1 MTKSESNNTFGEG
14 LMMDMNPLTTPN
26 TIMTSCLN
34 GTLITFNGNEYIL
47 QNDMGNGRVET
58 AYLPE
63 GFVPLGTTELGGII
77 YIVSYNPDTNRCQ
90 IGSFP
95 SPERNITSDKVPE
108 SPQVC
113 ISNSDF
119 GWNENTKVAKI
130 YYIKKSL
137 NSKMI
142 FNPGDKF
149 IVYGDTITKNKN
161 DIQGITFNFEETK
174 IHKVDRILNE
184 SVRFS
189 IGTIT
194 SDSKLIIFDNLKQFK
209 INDDGDTYYIFNSI
223 KEDGTDNKQDLD
235 NYRSLVSQPY
245 NIFDSKRSGEL
256 VIIAELVACDS
267 FDASISHSFIQKE
280 DIKEYRPSVTF
291 TFKGENDFVP
301 YGVQCK
307 FSLKGNNKLKELKT
321 PITFKKDI
329 PITNIEEI
337 SKEYTVLIKNI
348 LSDTNFQEI
357 LDSLGYSFQN
367 INRDPLILS
376 YEFTP
381 CMKWGPINY
390 LTIKGEIDLT
400 KLGTGIIELDTWRY
414 YNSEN
419 KCTLNWGLKTYEEE
433 GCKVSKVTFTFYS
446 KNFTEGVINNEGVI
460 DNKSVIN
467 TEGIIGNEGIID
479 NKSVIYHIDQKPSY
493 HGDFYEVIP
502 FNQSYYKFGNSS
514 NEYQLYPNNLYFVLI
529 KVYYDR
535 PDGQDNEIKC
545 FGRWLYT
552 NDYFNDKY
560 YDTEDYNNLTLKFDT
575 KVNFQYSTEIYTA
588 NTQEKYNTIKTSE
601 EENAD
606 FDSKSSM
613 SAIQMVRTANNDCKV
628 KFTLAQDYNS
638 FALRNKKE
646 ANNAEVII
654 ETPTLTVSSDLKY
667 IEREDSNYNDYLKN
681 NYIDFEQ
688 STDEDNKI
696 PDLSQASPDDLINGN
711 KKYGNGIRVD
721 AQFTSENDVYTTLNN
736 DTYSF
741 HIGCQILELT
751 KAYCSKKEELLHYSG
766 SLKPLCYNASTFEE
780 YNLIQDPDNNTQWIP
795 AVLGTFA
802 FCERGGSKGKAFIG
816 SIRQDTKKFNHT
828 KYKEKEPI
836 NVEFGLD
843 SDIIEHEKN
852 NGWRNSTMFV
862 THYGSDVNEPKQVF
876 NSSAHRY
883 SEWFGLLDGTKQDT
897 TFSVDAFWH
906 NSTEEGKNLVIL
918 MMKANDNEDRYYPI
932 NFCIRQPIMNDV
944 STYFT
949 GKYFQYLYQ
958 TFAQILNNIYR
969 YDTEGVES
977 KFIVPDQV
985 YYGDNY
991 VYNVSIPLKI
1001 TTKDTENNCFIVF
1014 KIGDNVFIPL
1024 KDFNTLIPKQKT
1036 NEQYPEQDEHGSW
1049 VNMNNLTYKINGASE
1064 NNTIRIK
1071 DVNNSGRTLR
1081 DYILNQKDFTLGVA
1095 VYDFDG
1101 KTIINTQNGSFK
1113 STELYYRIASKDTN
1127 GTGQKVGNIETT
1139 VSRASNFDPV
1149 TIEYDVEGNAFPNGV
1164 GKSGKQFLYSETG
1177 DKIPNR
1183 AQNLNKDYILSDGG
1197 KLVIKNPDKI
1207 GVSFERY
1214 GGDDHGLVTG
1224 YQTIGFYDRLKAW
1237 Y

>member
-95 SPERNITSDKVPE
+95 SPERNITSDEVPE

-119 GWNENTKVAKI
+119 GCNENTKVAKI

-149 IVYGDTITKNKN
+149 IVYGDTITKNKD
-161 DIQGITFNFEETK
+161 DIQGITFSENFEETK
-174 IHKVDRILNE
+174 IHKVNRILNE

-223 KEDGTDNKQDLD
+223 KEDGTDNKQDL
-235 NYRSLVSQPY
+235 NSYRSLVSQPY

-267 FDASISHSFIQKE
+267 FDASISHKFKN
-280 DIKEYRPSVTF
+280 DNYTPDVTF

-307 FSLKGNNKLKELKT
+307 FSLKGNNKLKELKIPT
-321 PITFKKDI
+321 TFKKDV
-329 PITNIEEI
+329 PITSIEEI
-337 SKEYTVLIKNI
+337 SKEYTVLIKDI
-348 LSDTNFQEI
+348 LSDTNFQNI
-357 LDSLGYSFQN
+357 LNLLDYSFQN

-433 GCKVSKVTFTFYS
+433 GCKVSKVTFTFYF
-446 KNFTEGVINNEGVI
+446 KDFNEDVIN
-460 DNKSVIN
+460 
-467 TEGIIGNEGIID
+467 

-535 PDGQDNEIKC
+535 PNRQDNEIKC

-560 YDTEDYNNLTLKFDT
+560 YDTEDYNNLTLEFDT

-588 NTQEKYNTIKTSE
+588 NTQEKYNNIKTSE

-613 SAIQMVRTANNDCKV
+613 SAIQMVRTANTDCKV

-638 FALRNKKE
+638 FALKE
-646 ANNAEVII
+646 EVNNAEVTIGK
-654 ETPTLTVSSDLKY
+654 PTLIVSSDLKY

-688 STDEDNKI
+688 STDKDNKI

-711 KKYGNGIRVD
+711 KKYGNGIRISTPLD
-721 AQFTSENDVYTTLNN
+721 SGQISTKLKD

-741 HIGCQILELT
+741 HLGCQILELT

-780 YNLIQDPDNNTQWIP
+780 YNLIQDPNNKKQWIP
-795 AVLGTFA
+795 TVLGTFA
-802 FCERGGSKGKAFIG
+802 FDEVGGDDGKAFIG
-816 SIRQDTKKFNHT
+816 NIRQDTKKFSQT
-828 KYKEKEPI
+828 RYKKGEPVNI
-836 NVEFGLD
+836 EFGLD

-862 THYGSDVNEPKQVF
+862 THYGCKDSEPKQDY
-876 NSSAHRY
+876 NYSSARKN
-883 SEWFGLLDGTKQDT
+883 SDWLGKNTGSSDDD

-932 NFCIRQPIMNDV
+932 NFCMRYPIQGDIKN
-944 STYFT
+944 YFDNQH
-949 GKYFQYLYQ
+949 FQQLYQ

-991 VYNVSIPLKI
+991 IYNVSIPLKI
-1001 TTKDTENNCFIVF
+1001 TMKGTENNNFNSFIVF

-1024 KDFNTLIPKQKT
+1024 KDFNTLIPEQKT
-1036 NEQYPEQDEHGSW
+1036 NEQYPEQDKYGSW
-1049 VNMNNLTYKINGASE
+1049 INMNNLTYKINRASE
-1064 NNTIRIK
+1064 NNIIRIK

-1081 DYILNQKDFTLGVA
+1081 DYILNQKDFTLGIA

-1101 KTIINTQNGSFK
+1101 KTIINTQNGSFY
-1113 STELYYRIASKDTN
+1113 STELYYRIAKENTN
-1127 GTGQKVGNIETT
+1127 GVSDEKYVESVETT
-1139 VSRASNFDPV
+1139 VSKASNFDPV
-1149 TIEYDVEGNAFPNGV
+1149 TVDYDLDGNALPNGK
-1164 GKSGKQFLYSETG
+1164 GESGKKFLYSPKG
-1177 DKIPNR
+1177 SKIPNQI
-1183 AQNLNKDYILSDGG
+1183 QNLNKDYILSNGG

-1207 GVSFERY
+1207 GVSFKKNVS
-1214 GGDDHGLVTG
+1214 GDDGLVTG
-1224 YQTIGFYDRLKAW
+1224 YQTIGFYNAYKAW

>member
-95 SPERNITSDKVPE
+95 SPERNITSDEVSEFPKV
-108 SPQVC
+108 S

-119 GWNENTKVAKI
+119 GWNNENEGAKI

-137 NSKMI
+137 DSKMT

-149 IVYGDTITKNKN
+149 IVYGNNINNSIN
-161 DIQGITFNFEETK
+161 DIQGIELTEASK
-174 IHKVDRILNE
+174 IEIIDKVDKARNE

-194 SDSKLIIFDNLKQFK
+194 SDGKLIIFDNLKQFK
-209 INDDGDTYYIFNSI
+209 INDNGDTYYIFNYI
-223 KEDGTDNKQDLD
+223 KEDGTDNKPDLD
-235 NYRSLVSQPY
+235 DYRSLVSQPY

-267 FDASISHSFIQKE
+267 FDASISHSFIQKK

-291 TFKGENDFVP
+291 TFKGEHDFVP

-307 FSLKGNNKLKELKT
+307 FSLKNHQNPKF
-321 PITFKKDI
+321 PSNVSFKKDI
-329 PITNIEEI
+329 VINNITKV
-337 SKEYTVLIKNI
+337 SKEYQISIKD
-348 LSDTNFQEI
+348 LVEDTDFN
-357 LDSLGYSFQN
+357 
-367 INRDPLILS
+367 LILS
-376 YEFTP
+376 NYNFNDKNRPETIFTYEFTP

-390 LTIKGEIDLT
+390 LTVKGEIDLS

-446 KNFTEGVINNEGVI
+446 KNFTEGIIN
-460 DNKSVIN
+460 
-467 TEGIIGNEGIID
+467 NEGIID

-535 PDGQDNEIKC
+535 PNRQDNEIKC

-560 YDTEDYNNLTLKFDT
+560 YDTEDYNNLTLEFDT

-638 FALRNKKE
+638 FALRNKEK

-696 PDLSQASPDDLINGN
+696 PDLSLASPDDLINGN
-711 KKYGNGIRVD
+711 SKYGNGIRID
-721 AQFTSENDVYTTLNN
+721 AQFTSENDVSTTLNN

-780 YNLIQDPDNNTQWIP
+780 YNLIQDSNNKKQWIP
-795 AVLGTFA
+795 TVLGTFA
-802 FCERGGSKGKAFIG
+802 FDEVGGDDGKAFIG
-816 SIRQDTKKFNHT
+816 NIRQDTKKFSQT
-828 KYKEKEPI
+828 RYKKGEPVNI
-836 NVEFGLD
+836 EFGLD

-862 THYGSDVNEPKQVF
+862 THYGCKDSEPKQDYNYSSHK
-876 NSSAHRY
+876 NSDWLGKNTGGS
-883 SEWFGLLDGTKQDT
+883 DDDD
-897 TFSVDAFWH
+897 TFSVDAAYKG
-906 NSTEEGKNLVIL
+906 NDKNLVIL
-918 MMKANDNEDRYYPI
+918 MMKANDTEDRYYPI
-932 NFCIRQPIMNDV
+932 NFCMRYPIQGDIKN
-944 STYFT
+944 YFDNQH
-949 GKYFQYLYQ
+949 FQQLYQ

-1001 TTKDTENNCFIVF
+1001 TTKDTEDNCFIVF
-1014 KIGDNVFIPL
+1014 KISDNIFIPL
-1024 KDFNTLIPKQKT
+1024 KDFNTLIPEQKN
-1036 NEQYPEQDEHGSW
+1036 NEQYPEQDEHSSW

-1064 NNTIRIK
+1064 NNIIRIK

-1183 AQNLNKDYILSDGG
+1183 AQNLNKDYILSNGG

-1207 GVSFERY
+1207 GVSFKKNVS
-1214 GGDDHGLVTG
+1214 GDDGLVTG
-1224 YQTIGFYDRLKAW
+1224 YQTIGFYNAYKAW

>member
-58 AYLPE
+58 ASLPE

-95 SPERNITSDKVPE
+95 SPERNITSDEVSEFPKV
-108 SPQVC
+108 S

-119 GWNENTKVAKI
+119 GWNNENEGAKM

-137 NSKMI
+137 DSKMT

-149 IVYGDTITKNKN
+149 IVYGNNINNNIN
-161 DIQGITFNFEETK
+161 DIQGIELTEASK
-174 IHKVDRILNE
+174 IEIIDKVDKARNE

-194 SDSKLIIFDNLKQFK
+194 SDGKLIIFDNLKQFK
-209 INDDGDTYYIFNSI
+209 INDNGDTYYIFNYI
-223 KEDGTDNKQDLD
+223 KEDGTDNKPDLD
-235 NYRSLVSQPY
+235 DYRSLVSQPY

-267 FDASISHSFIQKE
+267 FDASISHSFIQEK

-291 TFKGENDFVP
+291 TFKGEHNFVP

-307 FSLKGNNKLKELKT
+307 FSLKNHQNPKF
-321 PITFKKDI
+321 PSNVSFKKDI
-329 PITNIEEI
+329 VINNITKV
-337 SKEYTVLIKNI
+337 SKEYQISIEDLVEGTDFN
-348 LSDTNFQEI
+348 
-357 LDSLGYSFQN
+357 
-367 INRDPLILS
+367 LILS
-376 YEFTP
+376 NYNFNDKNRPETIFTYEFTP

-390 LTIKGEIDLT
+390 LTVKGEIDLS
-400 KLGTGIIELDTWRY
+400 KLDTGIIELDTWRY

-446 KNFTEGVINNEGVI
+446 NEHK
-460 DNKSVIN
+460 D
-467 TEGIIGNEGIID
+467 GI
-479 NKSVIYHIDQKPSY
+479 IYHIDKKPSY

-535 PDGQDNEIKC
+535 PNRQDNEIKC

-560 YDTEDYNNLTLKFDT
+560 YDTEDYNNLTLEFDT

-588 NTQEKYNTIKTSE
+588 NTQEKYNNIKTSE

-606 FDSKSSM
+606 FDSKSSI
-613 SAIQMVRTANNDCKV
+613 SAIQMVRTANNDCKIQFILD
-628 KFTLAQDYNS
+628 KDYDS
-638 FALRNKKE
+638 FILKNKE
-646 ANNAEVII
+646 GANNAKVTIGE
-654 ETPTLTVSSDLKY
+654 PTLIVSSDLKY
-667 IEREDSNYNDYLKN
+667 IEREDSYYKDYLKN

-711 KKYGNGIRVD
+711 KYGNGIRTPL
-721 AQFTSENDVYTTLNN
+721 TSGQVISTTLNN

-780 YNLIQDPDNNTQWIP
+780 YNLIQDPNNKTQWIP
-795 AVLGTFA
+795 AILGTFA
-802 FCERGGSKGKAFIG
+802 FEEVGGDDGKAFIG
-816 SIRQDTKKFNHT
+816 NIRQDTKKFSQT
-828 KYKEKEPI
+828 RYKKGEPVNI
-836 NVEFGLD
+836 EFGLD

-862 THYGSDVNEPKQVF
+862 THYGCKDSEPKQDY
-876 NSSAHRY
+876 NYSASRNGNWLGMNID
-883 SEWFGLLDGTKQDT
+883 SGQEDD
-897 TFSVDAFWH
+897 TFSVDAAWH
-906 NSTEEGKNLVIL
+906 GNDKNLVIL
-918 MMKANDNEDRYYPI
+918 MMKANDTEDRYYPI
-932 NFCIRQPIMNDV
+932 NFCMRYPIQGDIKN
-944 STYFT
+944 YFDNQH
-949 GKYFQYLYQ
+949 FQQLYQ

-969 YDTEGVES
+969 YDTEGIES

-991 VYNVSIPLKI
+991 IYNVSIPLTI
-1001 TTKDTENNCFIVF
+1001 TIKEIEDRDKCFIAFKTKDGNFE
-1014 KIGDNVFIPL
+1014 KL
-1024 KDFNTLIPKQKT
+1024 KDFDKLIPKQIAGG
-1036 NEQYPEQDEHGSW
+1036 QYPEQDKDGNW
-1049 VNMNNLTYKINGASE
+1049 VNTSNLEYTISNVLE
-1064 NNTIRIK
+1064 NSTIIIK
-1071 DVNNSGRTLR
+1071 DTNNSGRTLR

-1101 KTIINTQNGSFK
+1101 KTIINTQNGGFE
-1113 STELYYRIASKDTN
+1113 STKLYYRIAKRNTN
-1127 GTGQKVGNIETT
+1127 GVYDEKYVESVETT
-1139 VSRASNFDPV
+1139 VSKASNFDPV
-1149 TIEYDVEGNAFPNGV
+1149 TIEYDVDGNAYPNGT
-1164 GKSGKQFLYSETG
+1164 GISGKKFLYSSSG
-1177 DKIPNR
+1177 DKTKNA
-1183 AQNLNKDYILSDGG
+1183 AQNLNKDYILSNGG

-1207 GVSFERY
+1207 GVSFKKNVS
-1214 GGDDHGLVTG
+1214 GDDGLVTG
-1224 YQTIGFYDRLKAW
+1224 YQTIGFYNAYKAW

>member
-95 SPERNITSDKVPE
+95 SPERNITSDEVSE

-137 NSKMI
+137 DSKMT

-149 IVYGDTITKNKN
+149 IVYGNNINNNIN
-161 DIQGITFNFEETK
+161 DIQGIELTEASK
-174 IHKVDRILNE
+174 IEIIDKVDKARNE

-194 SDSKLIIFDNLKQFK
+194 SDGKLIIFDNLKQFK
-209 INDDGDTYYIFNSI
+209 INDNGDTYYIFNSI

-235 NYRSLVSQPY
+235 DYRSLVSQPY

-267 FDASISHSFIQKE
+267 FDASISHSFIQEK

-291 TFKGENDFVP
+291 TFKGEHDFVP

-307 FSLKGNNKLKELKT
+307 FSLKNHQNPKF
-321 PITFKKDI
+321 PSNVSFKKDI
-329 PITNIEEI
+329 VINNITKV
-337 SKEYTVLIKNI
+337 SKEYQISIKD
-348 LSDTNFQEI
+348 LVEDTDFN
-357 LDSLGYSFQN
+357 
-367 INRDPLILS
+367 LILS
-376 YEFTP
+376 NYNFNDKNRPETIFTYEFTP

-390 LTIKGEIDLT
+390 LTVKGEIDLS
-400 KLGTGIIELDTWRY
+400 KLDTGIIELDTWRY

-446 KNFTEGVINNEGVI
+446 NEHK
-460 DNKSVIN
+460 D
-467 TEGIIGNEGIID
+467 GI
-479 NKSVIYHIDQKPSY
+479 IYHIDKKPSY

-502 FNQSYYKFGNSS
+502 FNQSYYKFSNSS

-588 NTQEKYNTIKTSE
+588 NTQEKYNTIKTSA

-613 SAIQMVRTANNDCKV
+613 SAIQMVRTANNDCKIQFILD
-628 KFTLAQDYNS
+628 KDYDS
-638 FALRNKKE
+638 FILKNKE
-646 ANNAEVII
+646 GANNAKVTI
-654 ETPTLTVSSDLKY
+654 EKPTLIVSSDLKY
-667 IEREDSNYNDYLKN
+667 IEREDSYYKDYLKN

-711 KKYGNGIRVD
+711 KYGNGIRTPL
-721 AQFTSENDVYTTLNN
+721 TSGQEIPTTLNN

-802 FCERGGSKGKAFIG
+802 FEEVGGDDGKAFIG
-816 SIRQDTKKFNHT
+816 NIRQDTKKFSQT
-828 KYKEKEPI
+828 RYKKGEPVNI
-836 NVEFGLD
+836 EFGLD

-862 THYGSDVNEPKQVF
+862 THYGCKDSEPKQDYNYSSSHK
-876 NSSAHRY
+876 NSDWLGKNTGGS
-883 SEWFGLLDGTKQDT
+883 DDD
-897 TFSVDAFWH
+897 TFSVDAAWH
-906 NSTEEGKNLVIL
+906 NSTGEGKNLVIL

-949 GKYFQYLYQ
+949 GDYFQQLYQ

-969 YDTEGVES
+969 YDTEGIES

-991 VYNVSIPLKI
+991 IYNVSIPLTI
-1001 TTKDTENNCFIVF
+1001 TIKEIEDRDKCFIAFKTKDGNFE
-1014 KIGDNVFIPL
+1014 KL
-1024 KDFNTLIPKQKT
+1024 KDFDKLIPKQIAGG
-1036 NEQYPEQDEHGSW
+1036 QYPEQDKDGNW
-1049 VNMNNLTYKINGASE
+1049 VNTSNLEYTISNVLE
-1064 NNTIRIK
+1064 NSTIIIK
-1071 DVNNSGRTLR
+1071 DTNNSGRTLR
-1081 DYILNQKDFTLGVA
+1081 DYILNQKDFTLGIA

-1101 KTIINTQNGSFK
+1101 KTIINTQNQNGSFT
-1113 STELYYRIASKDTN
+1113 STELYYRIAKENTN
-1127 GTGQKVGNIETT
+1127 GVSDEKYVESVETT
-1139 VSRASNFDPV
+1139 VSKASNFNPV
-1149 TIEYDVEGNAFPNGV
+1149 TIEYDLYGNALPNGK
-1164 GKSGKQFLYSETG
+1164 GESGKKFLYSPEG
-1177 DKIPNR
+1177 NKIPNYI
-1183 AQNLNKDYILSDGG
+1183 QNLNKDYILSNGG

-1207 GVSFERY
+1207 GVSFKKNVS
-1214 GGDDHGLVTG
+1214 GDDGLVTG
-1224 YQTIGFYDRLKAW
+1224 YQTIGFYNVYKAW

>member
-1 MTKSESNNTFGEG
+1 MTKSESNNSFGEG

-95 SPERNITSDKVPE
+95 SPERNITSDEVSEFSKV
-108 SPQVC
+108 S

-119 GWNENTKVAKI
+119 GWNNENEGAKI

-137 NSKMI
+137 DSKMT

-149 IVYGDTITKNKN
+149 IVYGNNINNNIN
-161 DIQGITFNFEETK
+161 DIQGIELTEASK
-174 IHKVDRILNE
+174 IEIIDKVDKARNE

-194 SDSKLIIFDNLKQFK
+194 SDGKLIIFDNLKQFK
-209 INDDGDTYYIFNSI
+209 INDNGDTYYIFNYI
-223 KEDGTDNKQDLD
+223 KEDGTDNKLDLD
-235 NYRSLVSQPY
+235 DYRSLVSQPY

-267 FDASISHSFIQKE
+267 FDASISHSFIQKK

-291 TFKGENDFVP
+291 TFKGEHDFVP

-307 FSLKGNNKLKELKT
+307 FSLKNHQNPKF
-321 PITFKKDI
+321 PSNVSFKKDI
-329 PITNIEEI
+329 VINNITKV
-337 SKEYTVLIKNI
+337 SKEYQISIKD
-348 LSDTNFQEI
+348 LVEDTDFN
-357 LDSLGYSFQN
+357 
-367 INRDPLILS
+367 LILS
-376 YEFTP
+376 NYNFNDKNRPETIFTYEFIP

-390 LTIKGEIDLT
+390 LTVKGEIDLS
-400 KLGTGIIELDTWRY
+400 KLGTGVIELDTWRY

-446 KNFTEGVINNEGVI
+446 KNFTEGAI

-467 TEGIIGNEGIID
+467 TEDIIDNEGIID

-535 PDGQDNEIKC
+535 PNRQDNEIKC

-552 NDYFNDKY
+552 NDYFNNKY
-560 YDTEDYNNLTLKFDT
+560 YDTEDYNNLTLEFNT

-588 NTQEKYNTIKTSE
+588 NTQEKYGTVKTSE

-638 FALRNKKE
+638 FALRNKEE
-646 ANNAEVII
+646 ANNAKVTIGK
-654 ETPTLTVSSDLKY
+654 PTLIVSSDLKY
-667 IEREDSNYNDYLKN
+667 IEREDSYYKDYLKN
-681 NYIDFEQ
+681 NDIDFEQ

-696 PDLSQASPDDLINGN
+696 PDLSQASPDDLIDGN
-711 KKYGNGIRVD
+711 KKYGNGIRISTPLD
-721 AQFTSENDVYTTLNN
+721 SEQEISPELKDG
-736 DTYSF
+736 TYSF
-741 HIGCQILELT
+741 HLGCQILELT

-766 SLKPLCYNASTFEE
+766 SLKPLCYNASTFAE
-780 YNLIQDPDNNTQWIP
+780 YNLIQNPNDKTKWIP
-795 AVLGTFA
+795 EILGTFA

-828 KYKEKEPI
+828 RYKEKESI

-843 SDIIEHEKN
+843 SNIIEHEKN

-876 NSSAHRY
+876 NSSTY
-883 SEWFGLLDGTKQDT
+883 KNSLWLGLDDGTKKDS

-949 GKYFQYLYQ
+949 GNYFQQLYQ

-969 YDTEGVES
+969 YDTEGIES

-991 VYNVSIPLKI
+991 IYNVSIPLKI
-1001 TTKDTENNCFIVF
+1001 TMKVTENNCFIAF
-1014 KIGDNVFIPL
+1014 KISDNNFIPL
-1024 KDFNTLIPKQKT
+1024 EDFNTLIPKQKT
-1036 NEQYPEQDEHGSW
+1036 NEQYPEQDEHGFW
-1049 VNMNNLTYKINGASE
+1049 VNMNNLTYNINGASE
-1064 NNTIRIK
+1064 NNIISIK

-1081 DYILNQKDFTLGVA
+1081 DYILNQKDFTLGIA

-1149 TIEYDVEGNAFPNGV
+1149 TIEYDVEGNALPNGE
-1164 GKSGKQFLYSETG
+1164 SGKHFLYSDTG
-1177 DKIPNR
+1177 DYTPNT
-1183 AQNLNKDYILSDGG
+1183 AQNLNKDYILSDDG

-1214 GGDDHGLVTG
+1214 GGDDKGLVTG
-1224 YQTIGFYDRLKAW
+1224 YQTIGFYNAYKAW

>member
-95 SPERNITSDKVPE
+95 SPERNITSDEVPE

-119 GWNENTKVAKI
+119 GCNENTKVAKI

-149 IVYGDTITKNKN
+149 IVYGDTIAQNKD
-161 DIQGITFNFEETK
+161 DIQGITFSENFEETK
-174 IHKVDRILNE
+174 IHKVNRILNE

-235 NYRSLVSQPY
+235 KYRSLVSQPY

-256 VIIAELVACDS
+256 VIIAELVTCDS
-267 FDASISHSFIQKE
+267 FDASISHKFKN
-280 DIKEYRPSVTF
+280 DNYTPDVTF

-307 FSLKGNNKLKELKT
+307 FSLKGNNKLKELKI

-329 PITNIEEI
+329 PITSIEEI
-337 SKEYTVLIKNI
+337 SKEYTVLISNI
-348 LSDTNFQEI
+348 LLDTNFQDI
-357 LDSLGYSFQN
+357 LNSLDYSFQN

-390 LTIKGEIDLT
+390 LTIKGEIDLS
-400 KLGTGIIELDTWRY
+400 KLGTGVIELDTWRY

-446 KNFTEGVINNEGVI
+446 KNVNEGIINTEDII
-460 DNKSVIN
+460 DNKNVIN
-467 TEGIIGNEGIID
+467 TEGIID

-529 KVYYDR
+529 KVYYNR
-535 PDGQDNEIKC
+535 PNRQDNEIKC

-588 NTQEKYNTIKTSE
+588 NTQEKYNNIKTAE

-613 SAIQMVRTANNDCKV
+613 SAIQMVRTANTDCKV
-628 KFTLAQDYNS
+628 KFTLAKDYNS
-638 FALRNKKE
+638 FALRNNEE
-646 ANNAEVII
+646 ANNAKVII

-688 STDEDNKI
+688 STDKDNKI

-711 KKYGNGIRVD
+711 HKYGNGIRISTPLD
-721 AQFTSENDVYTTLNN
+721 SGQEIYTELKD

-741 HIGCQILELT
+741 HLGCQILELT

-780 YNLIQDPDNNTQWIP
+780 YNLIQDPNNKTKWIP
-795 AVLGTFA
+795 NILGTFA
-802 FCERGGSKGKAFIG
+802 FCEHGDSKGKGFIG
-816 SIRQDTKKFNHT
+816 SIRQDTKKFSYT
-828 KYKEKEPI
+828 KYKEKESI
-836 NVEFGLD
+836 NIEFGLD
-843 SDIIEHEKN
+843 SDIIQHEKN

-862 THYGSDVNEPKQVF
+862 AHYGSAASGPKQDF
-876 NSSAHRY
+876 NSSSY
-883 SEWFGLLDGTKQDT
+883 KNSNWLGKNTGGSDDD
-897 TFSVDAFWH
+897 TFSVDAFDKG
-906 NSTEEGKNLVIL
+906 NDKNLVIL

-949 GKYFQYLYQ
+949 GNYFQDLYQ

-1024 KDFNTLIPKQKT
+1024 KDFNTLIPEQKN
-1036 NEQYPEQDEHGSW
+1036 NEQYPEQDKQGSW

-1064 NNTIRIK
+1064 NNIIRIK

-1081 DYILNQKDFTLGVA
+1081 DYILNQKDFTLGIA

-1149 TIEYDVEGNAFPNGV
+1149 TIEYDVEGNALPNGK
-1164 GKSGKQFLYSETG
+1164 GTSGKKFLYSDTG
-1177 DKIPNR
+1177 DYTPNT
-1183 AQNLNKDYILSDGG
+1183 AQNLNKDYILSDDG
-1197 KLVIKNPDKI
+1197 KLVIKNPDKL
-1207 GVSFERY
+1207 GVSFERISE
-1214 GGDDHGLVTG
+1214 GGDDGLVTG
-1224 YQTIGFYDRLKAW
+1224 YQTIGFYDKLKAW